1 MKETMFMSSAS
12 FNLNLKT
19 NKLTLLD
26 QAEHPL
32 TTQDLCFHDLSPDGQ
47 ENPAQIKNNFKPSN

>member
-1 MKETMFMSSAS
+1 MKETMFMSSAC

-26 QAEHPL
+26 QAKHPL
-32 TTQDLCFHDLSPDGQ
+32 TTQDQCFHDLSPDG
-47 ENPAQIKNNFKPSN
+47 